1 MLKQTYMHLQDK
13 ALNLLNLIRCFCHVR
28 NLCRRHLY
36 TPPPPVEKKSKQTE
50 GQEILHCQELPRLS
64 TGQIFAILRASWQ
77 KYACVCHL
85 WDKQLKRG
93 LEDTEPL
100 PLSVLPGFH
109 ALLFLVSE
117 NKHNSSST
125 PLTSTHALYLLRF
138 HQIATALSTKR
149 YTLAI
154 WILQFFWICS
164 LDRPLLL
171 LTGQVTTQ
179 MKNYKELWL
188 QVGQGCLL
196 FDLPL

>member
-28 NLCRRHLY
+28 NLCRRHLNPTSRREKQADRRPWN
-36 TPPPPVEKKSKQTE
+36 TPLSRASKTF
-50 GQEILHCQELPRLS
+50 HWS
-64 TGQIFAILRASWQ
+64 NFAILKASWQ

-138 HQIATALSTKR
+138 HQIATVLSTKC

-171 LTGQVTTQ
+171 LTGQVITQ
-179 MKNYKELWL
+179 MKN
-188 QVGQGCLL
+188 
-196 FDLPL
+196 